1 MNCLPWMALRW
12 FGGRLAVPHGRPS
25 GAIPTNSS
33 SPSLVAVQPLAEDF
47 GVDAPLRHAAS
58 RGAIAR
64 RGELGSQRDRRGRA
78 SIRRR
83 AQTGQTLPLAEPADR
98 HYGVIRSELE
108 RIGRPIGHNDLLIA
122 AHARALD
129 AALVTDNVREFD
141 RVPGLTVERWH

>member
-1 MNCLPWMALRW
+1 MAGLRYMLDTNVVSIIVREP
-12 FGGRLAVPHGRPS
+12 GGV
-25 GAIPTNSS
+25 
-33 SPSLVAVQPLAEDF
+33 
-47 GVDAPLRHAAS
+47 
-58 RGAIAR
+58 IAR
-64 RGELGSQRDRRGRA
+64 RAAALEPESIAISVIVAAELRYGAARRGSARLSRQLEA
-78 SIRRR
+78 VLSAIE
-83 AQTGQTLPLAEPADR
+83 TLPLAEPADR